1 MNAKSCFTKARIIG
15 MDPSRFRAAPIA
27 CYCSLCI
34 EGQRAFPAEGRVPA
48 SWIVEAVEIFED
60 CDLGVSTRFPGLLP
74 QQLSF
79 DRLEEGFDHCPAG
92 SCIAFFPEAGGVII
106 AVAGSG

>member
-1 MNAKSCFTKARIIG
+1 MNAKKLFHESPDHRDGPVTLSCRSDCLLSQPLHRRPKG
-15 MDPSRFRAAPIA
+15 
-27 CYCSLCI
+27 
-34 EGQRAFPAEGRVPA
+34 FPAEGRVPA
-48 SWIVEAVEIFED
+48 SSIVEAVETFED
-60 CDLGVSTRFPGLLP
+60 CDLGVSTRFPELLP

-92 SCIAFFPEAGGVII
+92 SCIAFFPEPGGVII